1 MKRKAPTLTLRSR
14 IEAVDGPVLEL
25 ARQDA
30 LFPVAD
36 ALLPKEDGANEE
48 EEKPRSRK
56 PADLGDA
63 PVKN

>member
-1 MKRKAPTLTLRSR
+1 
-14 IEAVDGPVLEL
+14 VDGPVLEL

-63 PVKN
+63 PREKLKVIISNLFTDRSV